1 MKQLVA
7 LFTFIFITG
16 IFTTN
21 SQCCSKTSQSVNK
34 VEPLAMVEDNNES
47 KVEAFYFH
55 FSRRCVTCREVER
68 ISSEALEELY
78 GAKIKLKSI
87 NLDDKNNEELAKKLG
102 VEGQSLL
109 FVNGTKKID
118 LTFDGFM
125 YAQTDPDKFK
135 KKIKTTIESLK

>member
-1 MKQLVA
+1 MKQVIV
-7 LFTFIFITG
+7 LFSFIFLTG
-16 IFTTN
+16 IFTAN
-21 SQCCSKTSQSVNK
+21 SQCCSKAGQSGNN
-34 VEPLAMVEDNNES
+34 VEPLAMVEDNDES

-87 NLDDKNNEELAKKLG
+87 NLDDRNSEELAKKLG

-118 LTFDGFM
+118 LTIDGFM
-125 YAQTDPDKFK
+125 YAKTDPDKFK